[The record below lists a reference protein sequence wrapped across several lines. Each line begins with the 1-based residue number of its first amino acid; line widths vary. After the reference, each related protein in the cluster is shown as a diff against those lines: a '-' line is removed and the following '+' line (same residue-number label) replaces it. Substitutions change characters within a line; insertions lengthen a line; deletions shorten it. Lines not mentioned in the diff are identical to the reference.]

1 MGRFEPLAVWT
12 VFWRTI
18 ARHYYAPN
26 RRVSRTEFWY
36 FVLGAIAAS
45 FLVAIVSGLADLSLP
60 SLIVGLALLPPLAGM
75 GSGRLR
81 DTGHNGLLVWT
92 LVLPLLLMH
101 LFWVGFVFSPFN
113 PLNLL
118 WITTG
123 LATITKTI
131 ALIAFVALVYFWVLP
146 GTPGDNRYGASPD
159 GIGAEPAAA

>member
-1 MGRFEPLAVWT
+1 MRLEPLAIGP

-18 ARHYYAPN
+18 TAYYFAPT

-36 FVLGAIAAS
+36 FVFGAIAVS
-45 FLVAIVSGLADLSLP
+45 LVVAIVSGFADLNLP

-81 DTGHNGLLVWT
+81 DTGHNGLLVWA

-101 LFWVGFVFSPFN
+101 LFWLAFVFSPFN
-113 PLNLL
+113 PVNLL
-118 WITTG
+118 WVTTG

-146 GTPGDNRYGASPD
+146 GTPGNNRYGASPD
-159 GIGAEPAAA
+159 GVEAEPAAA